1 MRAQAGNG
9 LFLSRHFQNAYT
21 TRDIDAAAK
30 MFAERHGIRAF
41 HYMRDVPMGDASI
54 HIGLAWAGD
63 VMIELIQPNS
73 DVPLYSGHVP
83 PAGQLVRLHHLGH
96 LIDDRAEYDAVVARA
111 SASGYPVALQG
122 NSYGINYCY
131 LDVRSDAG
139 HFLEYVH
146 LDPPMAQFFAP
157 VPRN

>member
-1 MRAQAGNG
+1 MRSNAGNG

-30 MFAERHGIRAF
+30 MFADRYDVRSF
-41 HYMRDVPMGDASI
+41 HYMRDVPNGNASM
-54 HIGLAWAGD
+54 HLGLAWAGD
-63 VMIELIQPNS
+63 VMVELIQPNG
-73 DVPLYSGHVP
+73 DIPLYSSHMP
-83 PAGQLVRLHHLGH
+83 PDGQLVRFHHLGH

-111 SASGYPVALQG
+111 TASGYPIALHG
-122 NSYGINYCY
+122 NNYGINYLY

-146 LDPPMAQFFAP
+146 LDPPMTQFFAP